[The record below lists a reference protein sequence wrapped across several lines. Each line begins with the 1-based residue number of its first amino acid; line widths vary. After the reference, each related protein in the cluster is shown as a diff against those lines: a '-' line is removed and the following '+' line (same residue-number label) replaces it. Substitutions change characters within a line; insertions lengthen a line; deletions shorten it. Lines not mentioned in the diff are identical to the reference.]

1 MKKSNTKPRLCVWI
15 GENDQELCLFQVE
28 KASNPMFRHF
38 FFVGD
43 FFGNQSRAI
52 YGKNDGFKM

>member
-1 MKKSNTKPRLCVWI
+1 LGVWI
-15 GENDQELCLFQVE
+15 GENDQELCLSQIE
-28 KASNPMFRHF
+28 KASNPMSCHY